1 MSFLSKVMVKPWE
14 QTGEELPDLR
24 DESVA
29 ERAASKTGLF
39 VLLAVISSMFLL
51 FIISYY
57 TRSQYPDWEIMK
69 DPAILW
75 FNTAA
80 LVLAS
85 IALQLASNAAK
96 LGEAAR
102 LRNLLLMAGALT
114 LVFVAGQFVAW
125 EQMIAA
131 GYYAQENP
139 ANAFFYLFTGLHALH
154 LFGGLWFMV
163 ILGFK
168 LDRKEKNEGLQQ
180 SVALCATYWH
190 YLLLV
195 WLVLFALLLRT

>member
-1 MSFLSKVMVKPWE
+1 MSFLNKVMVKPWE
-14 QTGEELPDLR
+14 HAGEIDGLN
-24 DESVA
+24 DEFTVA
-29 ERAASKTGLF
+29 GGASRTGLY

-57 TRSQYPDWEIMK
+57 TRSQYPDWEVMK
-69 DPAILW
+69 DPGILW
-75 FNTAA
+75 INT
-80 LVLAS
+80 LVLILAS
-85 IALQLASNAAK
+85 ISLQLASNAAK
-96 LGEAAR
+96 QNASTRLTYMMVAA
-102 LRNLLLMAGALT
+102 AGLT
-114 LVFVAGQFVAW
+114 LVFVGGQFMAW
-125 EQMIAA
+125 EQIAA

-163 ILGFK
+163 LLGLRVK
-168 LDRKEKNEGLQQ
+168 RSEKKEELSE

-195 WLVLFALLLRT
+195 WLVLFTLFMRT